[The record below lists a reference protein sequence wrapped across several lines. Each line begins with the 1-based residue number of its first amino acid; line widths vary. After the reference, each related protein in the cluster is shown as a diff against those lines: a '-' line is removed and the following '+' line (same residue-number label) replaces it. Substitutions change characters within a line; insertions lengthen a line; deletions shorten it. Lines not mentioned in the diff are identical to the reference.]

1 MSAQAPNANES
12 PSFST
17 SIEALE
23 SVLQKLKS
31 NTPLEEALQ
40 LFESGV
46 SHLTNCRSQLAT
58 TRGKVEILVNSLSA
72 DTDVVAFE
80 EAG

>member
-1 MSAQAPNANES
+1 MSAQPHNANES

-46 SHLTNCRSQLAT
+46 GHLTNCRTQLAS
-58 TRGKVEILVNSLSA
+58 TRGKVEILVNSLSTDA
-72 DTDVVAFE
+72 DVVAFE
-80 EAG
+80 SEA